1 MAPRNTLKHTSAL
14 ALLLLPVLGAC
25 STPDRPAGPPA
36 EAKPPESSA
45 PAKPPTQL
53 QRFYDQKPAFGSCA
67 DYAITATEKKAFASD
82 KFKLECARLKVPLD
96 YDAPEGESAQIAV
109 LRVPARGERIGS
121 LLTNP
126 GGPGGAGLLSAL
138 ATSVTLA
145 KSPTTERFD
154 LIGFDPRGVGAST
167 PSITCFADDEQDR
180 ADNQTTLIGS
190 AGRWTERDTR
200 RLVDTCAARSG
211 GKGQLA
217 AVGTR
222 DVARDM
228 DVLRAALGDA
238 KLNYA
243 GQSYGTRLGAV
254 YAEMFPA
261 NVRAMVLDGAIDP
274 KLGTVE
280 RRKTQYAGFQ
290 RSFGQMATACAA
302 GPDCPLGKDPANAT
316 KAFQDIMRPLIDKPV
331 PAGGKRELT
340 YNQGTS
346 GVITGLYVS
355 AQWPDIIKG
364 IAEVQKGRGDTL
376 LRLAES
382 FGGRDENGKWNTFGA
397 ANYAINCMDE
407 QRRTPE
413 QEADLR
419 AQLNK
424 AAPFLDPGQG
434 VDGTRDGCE
443 HWPAKPTLDYPY
455 ADKIKGL
462 PKTLT
467 VSITGDPSTPY
478 DGGVSLAKA
487 LGGSL
492 LTVEGE
498 QHTVFQGGA
507 SPCVNDIVADYLVNL
522 KTPADGARCK
532 LK

>member
-1 MAPRNTLKHTSAL
+1 MATGNTLKHTSVL
-14 ALLLLPVLGAC
+14 ALLLVPVLAAC
-25 STPDRPAGPPA
+25 GTPGSAPAQAQPPETSAPDKPPA
-36 EAKPPESSA
+36 E
-45 PAKPPTQL
+45 L
-53 QRFYDQKPAFGSCA
+53 QRFYDQKLAFGPCA
-67 DYAITATEKKAFASD
+67 EYAITATEKKAFVGDS
-82 KFKLECARLKVPLD
+82 FQCARLKVPLD
-96 YDAPEGESAQIAV
+96 YDAPEGETAQLAV
-109 LRVPARGERIGS
+109 LRMPARGKKIGS
-121 LLTNP
+121 LVTNP
-126 GGPGGAGLLSAL
+126 GGPGGAGLLSAVAMSL
-138 ATSVTLA
+138 TLK

-167 PSITCFADDEQDR
+167 PAIKCFTDAEQDR

-190 AGRWTERDTR
+190 AGQWTERDTR
-200 RLVDTCAARSG
+200 QLVDKCADASG
-211 GKGQLA
+211 GKDSLA

-222 DVARDM
+222 DVARDL
-228 DVLRAALGDA
+228 DVLRAALGDD
-238 KLNYA
+238 KLTYA

-261 NVRAMVLDGAIDP
+261 NVRAMVFDGAVDP

-290 RSFGQMATACAA
+290 RAFEKMAAACAA
-302 GPDCPLGKDPANAT
+302 DPGCPLGKDPAKAT
-316 KAFQDIMRPLIDKPV
+316 KVFQDLMRPLIDKPV
-331 PAGGKRELT
+331 PAGKGRELT
-340 YNQGTS
+340 YNQGTA
-346 GVITGLYVS
+346 GVISGLYVS
-355 AQWPDIIKG
+355 AQWPAIIKG
-364 IAEVQKGRGDTL
+364 IAEVKQGRGETL
-376 LRLAES
+376 LALAEG
-382 FGGRDENGKWNTFGA
+382 FAGRDETGKWNNFGP

-413 QEADLR
+413 READLR

-434 VDGTRDGCE
+434 VKGTRDGCE
-443 HWPAKPTLDYPY
+443 HWPAKPTMDYPY
-455 ADKIKGL
+455 ADQIKGL

-478 DGGVSLAKA
+478 DGGVSLAKS

-492 LTVEGE
+492 LTVDGE
-498 QHTVFQGGA
+498 QHTVVQGGT